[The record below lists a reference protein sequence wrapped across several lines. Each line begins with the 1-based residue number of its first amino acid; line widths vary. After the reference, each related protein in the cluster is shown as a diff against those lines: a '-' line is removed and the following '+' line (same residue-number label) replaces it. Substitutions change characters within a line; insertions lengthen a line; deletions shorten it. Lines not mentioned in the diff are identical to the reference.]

1 VTVTIPG
8 GLAQSTYSLVLRARG
23 TNSDGYS
30 VVHVQPLTL
39 AVGTSAGG
47 STKYVNVQGY
57 GVFIITS
64 VDTNV
69 VRGRAISASFADPAD
84 PALKLARRAGLLPWE
99 VAPY

>member
-1 VTVTIPG
+1 MLRWGSDRFLPLPA
-8 GLAQSTYSLVLRARG
+8 GLLSGSAQISSL
-23 TNSDGYS
+23 
-30 VVHVQPLTL
+30 L
-39 AVGTSAGG
+39 AASNGSLWVGTSAGG

-69 VRGRAISASFADPAD
+69 VRGRAISASFAAPAD